1 MLIVKHLEHMI
12 RKGVAASR
20 ESVKDI
26 YSGQRPAISQE
37 PFL

>member
-26 YSGQRPAISQE
+26 ELILVKRVV
-37 PFL
+37 